1 MLHWKNRI
9 ALVLVA
15 AAVVASMAGFDLV
28 ANFTSGFYW

>member
-15 AAVVASMAGFDLV
+15 AVVVAALAGFGLV
-28 ANFTSGFYW
+28 SDFTAGFYW